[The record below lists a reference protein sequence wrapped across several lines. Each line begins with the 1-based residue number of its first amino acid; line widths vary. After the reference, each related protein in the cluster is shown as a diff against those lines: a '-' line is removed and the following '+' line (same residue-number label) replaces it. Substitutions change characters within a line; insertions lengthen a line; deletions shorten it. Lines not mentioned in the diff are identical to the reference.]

1 MAARVDTSSIKMY
14 TGLSVIVHVAMTIVS
29 IVVRT
34 QHNSM
39 SVNAQNPDSFL
50 YSYYKPDI
58 LGEFNSSKPSYAIN
72 NLSLAYTQRC
82 DGHKQD
88 SDNKLLVLHASF
100 DADNARRSVQLTW
113 IPVQFHFMGHYQ
125 IDGYVLLI
133 LIFGFSAFFEA
144 LSYHFVVQ
152 SEDPEYEYELTYTE
166 RPCMWRWMEYA
177 VTSPLQILLVASSLM
192 IRDIYTLYMLLFA
205 QVALVQLGFA
215 VEYAISAKGDAC
227 AGNLTVNDVFGVD
240 EAWHM
245 YPLIGI
251 GPKSAVPALVGPMT
265 QDGQLPIR
273 NKQNPCLIDRL
284 FWFSFSPAWLLHG
297 AIWGILIQYFAHQ
310 DVDCEEPA
318 QDWTGIL
325 IAVVTTQ
332 AVGFTSFAVIPLF
345 QALKVGILP
354 AWMNFT
360 GRLPDFLS
368 WFRLRIPV
376 DGDKDKKGAN
386 VLHWAFGYYTI
397 LSLVVKV
404 TLGITYMSFVT
415 FFPFA
420 TDHKVHR
427 TF

>member
-1 MAARVDTSSIKMY
+1 MSAPDTVLIRML
-14 TGLSVIVHVAMTIVS
+14 TLASVALHIAMMVTS
-29 IVVRT
+29 IVVRS

-39 SVNAQNPDSFL
+39 SLNAQNPDSFL

-58 LGEFNSSKPSYAIN
+58 LGEFNSSKPSYAIG

-82 DGHKQD
+82 DGNKQD
-88 SDNKLLVLHASF
+88 SDNKLLVLHAAF
-100 DADNARRSVQLTW
+100 DANNARRSVQLTW

-144 LSYHFVVQ
+144 VSYYFVTQ
-152 SEDPEYEYELTYTE
+152 SDRPDYEYELTYTQ

-215 VEYAISAKGDAC
+215 VEYAISAKGDDC
-227 AGNLTVNDVFGVD
+227 PESLTVSDIFGVE
-240 EAWHM
+240 EALQ
-245 YPLIGI
+245 YPLMWGKNVKQTPEPVN
-251 GPKSAVPALVGPMT
+251 GPVKPKKS
-265 QDGQLPIR
+265 
-273 NKQNPCLIDRL
+273 PCLIDRL

-310 DVDCEEPA
+310 DVDCDTPE
-318 QDWTGIL
+318 QNWTGIL

-354 AWMNFT
+354 AWLNFT
-360 GRLPDFLS
+360 LMFPDFLS
-368 WFRLRIPV
+368 WFKLHIPAGA
-376 DGDKDKKGAN
+376 DKNGGD
-386 VLHWAFGYYTI
+386 VLHWAFGYYTF
-397 LSLVVKV
+397 LSLVVKI

-415 FFPFA
+415 FFPFS
-420 TDHKVHR
+420 TDHNIRK

>member
-1 MAARVDTSSIKMY
+1 MAKETSRIQMY
-14 TGLSVIVHVAMTIVS
+14 TGASVIVHTIMTIVS
-29 IVVRT
+29 IIVRT
-34 QHNSM
+34 QHNNM
-39 SVNAQNPDSFL
+39 SVNAQNPNSFL

-82 DGHKQD
+82 DGHKKD

-100 DADNARRSVQLTW
+100 DADNARQSVQLTW

-144 LSYHFVVQ
+144 MSWHFVRD
-152 SEDPEYEYELTYTE
+152 SERPDYEYELTYTE

-215 VEYAISAKGDAC
+215 VEYAISAKGDDC
-227 AGNLTVNDVFGVD
+227 TGLQVGDVFGLD
-240 EAWHM
+240 EALL
-245 YPLIGI
+245 YPLNMQKTINLYKKDAEQ
-251 GPKSAVPALVGPMT
+251 P
-265 QDGQLPIR
+265 Q
-273 NKQNPCLIDRL
+273 NKTKAKICYIDRL

-360 GRLPDFLS
+360 EMFPSFLS
-368 WFRLRIPV
+368 WIKLEIPEANNPTRS
-376 DGDKDKKGAN
+376 GAS
-386 VLHWAFGYYTI
+386 VLHWAFGYYTL

>member
-1 MAARVDTSSIKMY
+1 MAAKVDTYWIKFC
-14 TGLSVIVHVAMTIVS
+14 TIVAVALHVVMTIAS

-39 SVNAQNPDSFL
+39 SVNAQNPNSFL

-58 LGEFNSSKPSYAIN
+58 LGEFNSSKPSYTIS
-72 NLSLAYTQRC
+72 NLSLAYSQRC
-82 DGHKQD
+82 DGNKQD
-88 SDNKLLVLHASF
+88 SGNKLLVLHAAF

-144 LSYHFVVQ
+144 VSYYFVVQ
-152 SEDPEYEYELTYTE
+152 SDRDDYEYELTYTE

-215 VEYAISAKGDAC
+215 VEYAISAKGDDC
-227 AGNLTVNDVFGVD
+227 PESLKVSDIFGVE
-240 EAWHM
+240 EALQ
-245 YPLIGI
+245 YPLMWGRNAKQTRE
-251 GPKSAVPALVGPMT
+251 PVQDPTTK
-265 QDGQLPIR
+265 DGQLPKR
-273 NKQNPCLIDRL
+273 DKSNPCLIDRL

-310 DVDCEEPA
+310 DVDCDEPA

-354 AWMNFT
+354 AWLNFT
-360 GRLPDFLS
+360 SMFPDFLG
-368 WFRLRIPV
+368 WFKLHIPE
-376 DGDKDKKGAN
+376 GNEKNGGR
-386 VLHWAFGYYTI
+386 VLHWAFGYYTV
-397 LSLVVKV
+397 LSAVVKIL
-404 TLGITYMSFVT
+404 LGVTYMSFVT

-420 TDHKVHR
+420 TDHNVHR

>member
-1 MAARVDTSSIKMY
+1 MARETYWIK
-14 TGLSVIVHVAMTIVS
+14 TWTALSVIVHTVMTIVS
-29 IVVRT
+29 IIVRT
-34 QHNSM
+34 QHNNM
-39 SVNAQNPDSFL
+39 SVNAQNPNSFL

-100 DADNARRSVQLTW
+100 DAENARRSVQLTW

-144 LSYHFVVQ
+144 VSYHFVLQ
-152 SEDPEYEYELTYTE
+152 SDSPDYEYDLKFTE

-215 VEYAISAKGDAC
+215 VEYAISAKGDDC
-227 AGNLTVNDVFGVD
+227 QGLKVEDVFGLD

-245 YPLIGI
+245 YPLDMRQKTALLALQ
-251 GPKSAVPALVGPMT
+251 GPKT
-265 QDGQLPIR
+265 KDGTLESSTKP
-273 NKQNPCLIDRL
+273 NPCLIDRL

-310 DVDCEEPA
+310 DVDCDEPA

-354 AWMNFT
+354 AWMNF
-360 GRLPDFLS
+360 LS
-368 WFRLRIPV
+368 FFMLKIPT
-376 DGDKDKKGAN
+376 DADEKSGAS
-386 VLHWAFGYYTI
+386 VLHWAFGYYTL

>member
-1 MAARVDTSSIKMY
+1 MAPDTYWIRM
-14 TGLSVIVHVAMTIVS
+14 TTLVAVALHIVMMIAS

-39 SVNAQNPDSFL
+39 SLNAQNPDSFL

-58 LGEFNSSKPSYAIN
+58 LGEFNVSKPSYTIN

-82 DGHKQD
+82 DGNKQD
-88 SDNKLLVLHASF
+88 SDNKLLVLHAAF
-100 DADNARRSVQLTW
+100 DANNARRSVQLTW

-144 LSYHFVVQ
+144 VSYYFVLQ
-152 SEDPEYEYELTYTE
+152 SDREDYAYELTYTE

-215 VEYAISAKGDAC
+215 VEYAISAKGDDCPAS
-227 AGNLTVNDVFGVD
+227 LTVSDIFGVE
-240 EAWHM
+240 EAWQT
-245 YPLIGI
+245 YPLIM
-251 GPKSAVPALVGPMT
+251 GPKPVLMGPKT
-265 QDGQLPIR
+265 LDGKLESSVS
-273 NKQNPCLIDRL
+273 KKNPCLIDRL

-310 DVDCEEPA
+310 DVDCDEPA

-354 AWMNFT
+354 AWLNFT
-360 GRLPDFLS
+360 SMFPDFLF
-368 WFRLRIPV
+368 WFKLHVPEATEKN
-376 DGDKDKKGAN
+376 GGH
-386 VLHWAFGYYTI
+386 VLHWAFWYYTV
-397 LSLVVKV
+397 LSAVVKIL
-404 TLGITYMSFVT
+404 LGITYMSFVT

-420 TDHKVHR
+420 TDHNVHR